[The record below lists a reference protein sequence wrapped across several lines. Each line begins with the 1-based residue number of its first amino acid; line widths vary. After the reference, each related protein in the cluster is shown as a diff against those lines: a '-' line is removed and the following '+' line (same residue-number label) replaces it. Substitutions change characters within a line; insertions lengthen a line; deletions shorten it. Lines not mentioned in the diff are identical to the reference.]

1 MATTRSKCT
10 RMIVTTWC
18 SGWRE
23 PSIINR
29 KSENERR
36 TARRFSKSEAKEH
49 IGKDVAQDEWSV
61 ETWEDGRYNVLA
73 TGGGQGTTPTG
84 KDALEASVHSLY
96 LAAGVD
102 IGALLALEGDA
113 EEESRNFGL
122 VIVGQRRRDAV
133 AHAAAVLALV
143 AGDAVMRRWRA
154 WMRLSTVAQLTAMVT
169 WSSSQTRQQTQA
181 TLQYKR
187 HHA

>member
-84 KDALEASVHSLY
+84 KDALEASPAIVESVPDVLPQEI
-96 LAAGVD
+96 GV
-102 IGALLALEGDA
+102 LW
-113 EEESRNFGL
+113 GL
-122 VIVGQRRRDAV
+122 SCDRG
-133 AHAAAVLALV
+133 
-143 AGDAVMRRWRA
+143 
-154 WMRLSTVAQLTAMVT
+154 
-169 WSSSQTRQQTQA
+169 
-181 TLQYKR
+181 
-187 HHA
+187 